1 MAQKGWANLQ
11 KSRKPCQALLIAA
24 GVGIVRSVCVSCQR
38 MLIELKNF
46 WFSQTDFQPFVCT
59 ATPWGMRIFLDPIPI
74 NFFLFPLIYWCF
86 HLLAQTSGGRMCPW
100 CTMAFTAA
108 LSLSAG
114 TLTIT
119 AHLKAYF
126 WLVETLFLPETFQRT
141 EKPHRR
147 WRQNWWGGSTSQ
159 HQARATKCQSP
170 GGGADAGMSSG
181 TATDICDF
189 FYHGLWAK
197 ESAIPCKKPCF
208 RCPLAPRMW

>member
-1 MAQKGWANLQ
+1 MAQKGWTNLQ

-46 WFSQTDFQPFVCT
+46 WFSQTDFQPLVCT

-108 LSLSAG
+108 LSLCRHPDNNS
-114 TLTIT
+114 T
-119 AHLKAYF
+119 F
-126 WLVETLFLPETFQRT
+126 ESLFLACGNTVFAWNLPKNRKTPQKMKAKLVRWLHFT
-141 EKPHRR
+141 TPGTCHKMPISRR
-147 WRQNWWGGSTSQ
+147 WGRCWDVIRHSYRYLWFFL
-159 HQARATKCQSP
+159 P
-170 GGGADAGMSSG
+170 WLMS
-181 TATDICDF
+181 
-189 FYHGLWAK
+189 
-197 ESAIPCKKPCF
+197 
-208 RCPLAPRMW
+208 